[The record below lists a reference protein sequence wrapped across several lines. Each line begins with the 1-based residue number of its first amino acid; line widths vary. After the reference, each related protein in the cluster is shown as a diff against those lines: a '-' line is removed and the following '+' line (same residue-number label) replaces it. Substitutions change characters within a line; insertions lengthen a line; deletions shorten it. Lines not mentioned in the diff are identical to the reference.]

1 MLWNGTLNRLATHT
15 LLIFR
20 HTFQRVPA
28 GCMSGACMRQPIQMC
43 AWAKLV
49 TTHSLEFGSN
59 LDNRPYGLTHSIV
72 NLKILLFHFFSGEA
86 CSTHQ
91 FECAKGQCIPQTWMC
106 DGENDCGDFSDEQHC
121 TGKEIKLRFFPLQ
134 KRSRGP
140 PGPSNSAKRTSSFHQ
155 KYHVSML
162 WDSLFYRKFYGYP
175 SVPKNP
181 YPKIVYE
188 SGMGSI

>member
-1 MLWNGTLNRLATHT
+1 MTEWTACLKTYFIDFLAH
-15 LLIFR
+15 IPVAV
-20 HTFQRVPA
+20 QSA
-28 GCMSGACMRQPIQMC
+28 WIQQQIQMC
-43 AWAKLV
+43 AWPKLV
-49 TTHSLEFGSN
+49 TTHALEFGSN
-59 LDNRPYGLTHSIV
+59 LDNMPYKLTYSIV
-72 NLKILLFHFFSGEA
+72 NLKIASFHYFLFFSGEA

-162 WDSLFYRKFYGYP
+162 WCGVFL
-175 SVPKNP
+175 
-181 YPKIVYE
+181 
-188 SGMGSI
+188 